1 MRGVRVTG
9 VALFHD
15 GANNYSAVT
24 LDEGSSSIEHLDF
37 TSGSGWGSALAT
49 SSTITINNE
58 TSYELRGFITQR
70 HVTAW
75 VVGQSNQVVYDR
87 STSRTRNR
95 FGLVATKTGV
105 TFDDFKLYQ
114 PTPHDP
120 AAPGWIGLAATT
132 LDTINN
138 KLTVTGSTRGRL
150 AVSEWVGD
158 DDYIAQANVQLNSG
172 TRLSWR
178 RGRSR
183 E

>member
-1 MRGVRVTG
+1 MLLDGTAVILIDSKINVGAFSVTITFPSGSSTEAAG

-24 LDEGSSSIEHLDF
+24 LDKGSSSIEHLDF
-37 TSGSGWGSALAT
+37 TSGSGWASPVAV
-49 SSTITINNE
+49 SDSITINNE

-105 TFDDFKLYQ
+105 TFDNFKLYQ

-120 AAPGWIGLAATT
+120 AA
-132 LDTINN
+132 
-138 KLTVTGSTRGRL
+138 
-150 AVSEWVGD
+150 
-158 DDYIAQANVQLNSG
+158 
-172 TRLSWR
+172 
-178 RGRSR
+178 RSSF
-183 E
+183 

>member
-1 MRGVRVTG
+1 MFTI
-9 VALFHD
+9 D
-15 GANNYSAVT
+15 K
-24 LDEGSSSIEHLDF
+24 GSSDIEHMDVP
-37 TSGSGWGSALAT
+37 SGSGWGSALST
-49 SSTITINNE
+49 SSTITITINNE

-120 AAPGWIGLAATT
+120 AA
-132 LDTINN
+132 
-138 KLTVTGSTRGRL
+138 
-150 AVSEWVGD
+150 
-158 DDYIAQANVQLNSG
+158 
-172 TRLSWR
+172 
-178 RGRSR
+178 RSSF
-183 E
+183 